1 MEVNLIQAQDEILL
15 VEIARVSSS
24 RSEEEKREEPDKL
37 INYLIKNKHWSPFE
51 HTYMTLEFYTSRAIA
66 TQFLRHRSF
75 TFQQFSLR
83 YAEATDF
90 EPIEIREQAD
100 HNRQSSEDV
109 FDPDIRHPIQ
119 IDTITHYELASAI
132 IKEHQETTEKLYQEL
147 LDAGVAREVARFI
160 LPLNTQTRMYMTG
173 NMRSWIHMI
182 QLRDD
187 PHAQKEAQLIAQEC
201 RKIFVEQF
209 PITSKALG
217 WTQDN

>member
-1 MEVNLIQAQDEILL
+1 MEVNLVQSQDEIVL

-24 RSEEEKREEPDKL
+24 RSEDEKRDEPDRL
-37 INYLIKNKHWSPFE
+37 INYLIKNQHWSPFE

-83 YAEATDF
+83 YAEATGF
-90 EPIEIREQAD
+90 EDIEIRKQAE

-109 FDPDIRHPIQ
+109 FSPKLNEVNPARLNQDDYGDYNVDRA
-119 IDTITHYELASAI
+119 IDEFLDHSERLYNELI
-132 IKEHQETTEKLYQEL
+132 NK
-147 LDAGVAREVARFI
+147 GVAREQARFI

-173 NMRSWIHMI
+173 CIRSWIHMI

-187 PHAQKEAQLIAQEC
+187 QHAQKEARLIAQEAK
-201 RKIFVEQF
+201 KIFCEQF
-209 PITSKALG
+209 PITAKALE
-217 WTQDN
+217 WV

>member
-1 MEVNLIQAQDEILL
+1 MEVNLVQAQDEIVL

-24 RSEEEKREEPDKL
+24 RSEDEKRDEPDRL
-37 INYLIKNKHWSPFE
+37 INYLIKNNHWSPFE

-83 YAEATDF
+83 YAEATGF
-90 EPIEIREQAD
+90 EDIEIREQAD

-109 FDPDIRHPIQ
+109 FNPEIEYRDEYGRQVPKMRAKDA
-119 IDTITHYELASAI
+119 IDKAEEEAI
-132 IKEHQETTEKLYQEL
+132 HVYNAL
-147 LDAGVAREVARFI
+147 LEAGVAREVARFI

-173 NMRSWIHMI
+173 NIRSWIHMI

-187 PHAQKEAQLIAQEC
+187 QHAQKEARLIAQEA
-201 RKIFVEQF
+201 KEIFCEQF
-209 PITSKALG
+209 PITAKALE
-217 WTQDN
+217 WI